1 MLDPFTIS
9 RQRRPDV
16 DRAYRHL
23 ADLVAGIDLSEIDD
37 PVEQW
42 LTAARLHV
50 MPRHGAVG
58 VPIDV
63 EGITYTP
70 VLANGVEA
78 QWVTAENSHHAQ
90 RIVYIHGGGWI
101 CGTPHDYRE
110 ISATLARLTG
120 ASILMVDYRLAPE
133 HPFPAGLDDCEIAYN
148 WALENGPD
156 TGVATRSGRG
166 QTERVT
172 MAGDSA
178 GANLS
183 VATCLRIAQKGG
195 RLPDRLALIAGVFD
209 NVTPR
214 TLTGVDDPIITV
226 EGMARIITAYVPASV
241 NYRDP
246 FISPVFAQPD
256 LLASFPPTLIQV
268 SSCELLAQDSMA
280 FTDCLKRAG
289 VRVDLNIWPDL
300 PHVWHAFLGLL
311 PEARQ
316 ALGELAEYLS
326 R

>member
-1 MLDPFTIS
+1 MSEQFTTI
-9 RQRRPDV
+9 RPRRPDV

-23 ADLVAGIDLSEIDD
+23 ADLVAGIDLSGIDD

-58 VPIDV
+58 VPIDL
-63 EGITYTP
+63 EGVTYTP
-70 VLANGVEA
+70 VLANGIEA
-78 QWVTAENSHHAQ
+78 QWVTAENANHAE

-133 HPFPAGLDDCEIAYN
+133 HPFPAGLNDCEIAYN

-156 TGVATRSGRG
+156 TKVGTRAGRD
-166 QTERVT
+166 QAEHVT

-183 VATCLRIAQKGG
+183 VATCLRIAQRGG
-195 RLPDRLALIAGVFD
+195 RRPDRLALIAGVFD
-209 NVTPR
+209 NVTQR
-214 TLTGVDDPIITV
+214 NSAGIDDPIITV
-226 EGMARIITAYVPASV
+226 EGMARILAAYVPASAS
-241 NYRDP
+241 YHDP
-246 FISPVFAQPD
+246 LISPVFAPTD

-280 FTDCLKRAG
+280 FADCLKRAG
-289 VRVDLNIWPDL
+289 VRVNLSIWPGL
-300 PHVWHAFLGLL
+300 PHVWHGFLGLL
-311 PEARQ
+311 PEAKQ

-326 R
+326 C